1 MIYDK
6 GHFFQSDYY
15 DFILDIV
22 YNAAQYKLNKYH
34 DHDIPQIY
42 MSNQTLLW
50 NLFFFS
56 EDTLQNNG
64 TAAGCLKKI
73 AYRSINIE
81 K

>member
-6 GHFFQSDYY
+6 GHFFQSNYY

-42 MSNQTLLW
+42 MSNQTLL
-50 NLFFFS
+50 
-56 EDTLQNNG
+56 
-64 TAAGCLKKI
+64 
-73 AYRSINIE
+73 
-81 K
+81 